1 MQILLLSFII
11 LILIYS
17 VYLYNKLV
25 RLAIEVKNAYSQIDV
40 QLKRRNDLIP
50 NLVETVKGYAAHEQ
64 GTLTAVVEARDRG
77 VSAQSVGEKA
87 AADNMLTGALGK
99 LFALAEAYPD
109 LKANTVFMN
118 LQEELSTTEN
128 KVAFARQYYNDQV
141 TSLNYAIENIPTRFL
156 SGLAKA
162 EKAEFYQAEESA
174 KNVPI
179 VKF

>member
-1 MQILLLSFII
+1 MDIKLLLFVG
-11 LILIYS
+11 LILIYG

-25 RLAIEVKNAYSQIDV
+25 RLVLEVKNAASQIDV

-50 NLVETVKGYAAHEQ
+50 NLIETVKGYAAHEQ
-64 GTLTAVVEARDRG
+64 GTLAAVVEARNQG
-77 VSAQSVGEKA
+77 MSAQSVGEKA

-118 LQEELSTTEN
+118 LQEELSATEN
-128 KVAFARQYYNDQV
+128 KVAFARQYYNDRV
-141 TSLNYAIENIPTRFL
+141 TSLNYGIENIPTRFL

-162 EKAEFYQAEESA
+162 EKAEFFQAEESA